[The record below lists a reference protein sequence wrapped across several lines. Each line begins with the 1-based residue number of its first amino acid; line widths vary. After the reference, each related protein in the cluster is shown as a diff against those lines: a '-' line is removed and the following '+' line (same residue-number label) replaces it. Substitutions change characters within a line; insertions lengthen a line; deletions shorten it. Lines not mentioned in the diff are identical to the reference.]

1 MSIHT
6 DDLIALALGTLSPQD
21 EARVQAALQADPA
34 LRAEY
39 RSDMAT
45 LHALPERLPP
55 GQVPQGAADRLM
67 ARLSAER
74 PAQLARITAP
84 SANVPFSEVRPPS
97 GSESAAT
104 PNRNNWT
111 PGPGLLG
118 LGTLGLAAAL
128 ALFFAL
134 RPPADPLTRYAGMP
148 GAVSQPLTGA
158 DKSQIGQVVRLR
170 DGTAFLYLSA
180 APPQG
185 QVYQL
190 WKIEGQTPVSLGV
203 IDGQGQLVQ
212 DAPDGLTLAVS
223 VEPPGGSEQPTTT
236 PILVQQL

>member
-1 MSIHT
+1 MSIQT

-21 EARVQAALQADPA
+21 EARVQAALQADPV
-34 LRAEY
+34 LLAEY
-39 RSDMAT
+39 RSDMAA
-45 LHALPERLPP
+45 LHTLPERLP
-55 GQVPQGAADRLM
+55 GQVPQGAVDRLM

-74 PAQLARITAP
+74 PSQLAPVTVLA
-84 SANVPFSEVRPPS
+84 SSGPFSVGPPPPS
-97 GSESAAT
+97 SSENAAAT
-104 PNRNNWT
+104 KSRSWT
-111 PGPGLLG
+111 LG

-185 QVYQL
+185 RVYQL
-190 WKIEGQTPVSLGV
+190 WKIEGKAPVSLGV
-203 IDGQGQLVQ
+203 IDGQGRLVQ

-236 PILVQQL
+236 PILVLQL

>member
-1 MSIHT
+1 MSIQT
-6 DDLIALALGTLSPQD
+6 DELIALALGTLSPQD

-34 LRAEY
+34 LLAEY
-39 RSDMAT
+39 RSDMAA

-67 ARLSAER
+67 ARLSAEK
-74 PAQLARITAP
+74 PSQLAQITAP
-84 SANVPFSEVRPPS
+84 SGNVSFSEARPPS
-97 GSESAAT
+97 G
-104 PNRNNWT
+104 
-111 PGPGLLG
+111 PGNAPVTDRKSWILG
-118 LGTLGLAAAL
+118 LGTLGLAAAM

-134 RPPADPLTRYAGMP
+134 RPPSDPLTRYAGMP

-170 DGTAFLYLSA
+170 DGTAFLYLTA

-190 WKIEGQTPVSLGV
+190 WKIEGKTPVSLGV
-203 IDGQGQLVQ
+203 IDGQGKLVQ
-212 DAPDGLTLAVS
+212 DAPNGLTLAVS

>member
-1 MSIHT
+1 MSIQT

-34 LRAEY
+34 LLAEY

-74 PAQLARITAP
+74 PSQLARITGP
-84 SANVPFSEVRPPS
+84 SANVPFSDLRQPS
-97 GSESAAT
+97 GSENAAAT
-104 PNRNNWT
+104 NRRNWT
-111 PGPGLLG
+111 LG

-134 RPPADPLTRYAGMP
+134 RPPNDPLTRYAGMP

-170 DGTAFLYLSA
+170 DGTAFLYLAA

-203 IDGQGQLVQ
+203 IDGQGKLVQ
-212 DAPDGLTLAVS
+212 DAPNGLTLAVS
-223 VEPPGGSEQPTTT
+223 VEPPGGSAQPTTT

>member
-1 MSIHT
+1 MSIQR
-6 DDLIALALGTLSPQD
+6 DDLIALALGTLSSQD
-21 EARVQAALQADPA
+21 QARVQAALQADPV
-34 LRAEY
+34 LLAEY
-39 RSDMAT
+39 HSDIRV
-45 LHALPERLPP
+45 LHTLPERLPP
-55 GQVPQGAADRLM
+55 GQVPEGAAERMM
-67 ARLSAER
+67 ARMRAEGL
-74 PAQLARITAP
+74 PQLAPVTTSNMP
-84 SANVPFSEVRPPS
+84 LPGSQGSGGQGSAVVTEPASTNSR
-97 GSESAAT
+97 G
-104 PNRNNWT
+104 WT
-111 PGPGLLG
+111 LG
-118 LGTLGLAAAL
+118 LGALGLAAAL

-134 RPPADPLTRYAGMP
+134 RPPTDPLTRYAGMP

-158 DKSQIGQVVRLR
+158 NKSEIGQVVRLR

-190 WKIEGQTPVSLGV
+190 WKIVGETPVSLGV
-203 IDGQGQLVQ
+203 IDGQGTLVQ